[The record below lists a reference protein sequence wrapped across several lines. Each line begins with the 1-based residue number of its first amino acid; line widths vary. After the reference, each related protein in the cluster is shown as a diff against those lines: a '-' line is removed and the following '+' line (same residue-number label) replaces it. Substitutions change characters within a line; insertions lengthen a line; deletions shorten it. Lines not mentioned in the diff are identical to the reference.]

1 MKTVEM
7 EEQKHQKRKQ
17 PRTKPKK
24 QVLYGVI
31 LYGIAE
37 SFSDNFAAVGNH
49 HKRLG
54 LYFFNIVS
62 QLHSLASFHDGQY
75 NIFLLSAVCSLRG
88 KQRRTSPQFC
98 VDKVTDRR
106 GVFADNGE
114 VFAQVDVFNG
124 GINDNGF
131 RKQAAQG
138 KQTGGNIEH
147 KAG

>member
-49 HKRLG
+49 HERLG
-54 LYFFNIVS
+54 LYFFDIVS

-114 VFAQVDVFNG
+114 IFAKVDIFNG

>member
-54 LYFFNIVS
+54 LYFFDIVS
-62 QLHSLASFHDGQY
+62 QLHSLASFQQY
-75 NIFLLSAVCSLRG
+75 HATEYIQFSNHSSLQHLYNGSAS
-88 KQRRTSPQFC
+88 
-98 VDKVTDRR
+98 
-106 GVFADNGE
+106 
-114 VFAQVDVFNG
+114 
-124 GINDNGF
+124 
-131 RKQAAQG
+131 
-138 KQTGGNIEH
+138 
-147 KAG
+147 

>member
-1 MKTVEM
+1 MRWKN
-7 EEQKHQKRKQ
+7 KS
-17 PRTKPKK
+17 TKENNPAQNPKNK
-24 QVLYGVI
+24 FCTGVI

-49 HKRLG
+49 HERLG
-54 LYFFNIVS
+54 LYLFDIVS

-114 VFAQVDVFNG
+114 IFAQVDIFNG

>member
-1 MKTVEM
+1 V
-7 EEQKHQKRKQ
+7 RGCF
-17 PRTKPKK
+17 
-24 QVLYGVI
+24 V

-49 HKRLG
+49 HERLG
-54 LYFFNIVS
+54 LYFFDIVS

-114 VFAQVDVFNG
+114 IFAQVDIFNG